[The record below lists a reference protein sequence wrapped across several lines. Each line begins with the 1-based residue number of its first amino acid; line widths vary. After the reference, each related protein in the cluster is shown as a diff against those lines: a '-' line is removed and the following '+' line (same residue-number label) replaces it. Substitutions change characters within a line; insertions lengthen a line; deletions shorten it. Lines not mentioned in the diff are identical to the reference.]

1 MKVCFGV
8 ISIGQLYTKE
18 FNELFKPSLVA
29 YTTKYGYDLKVFTE
43 TLDPEQTHPET
54 ISFQKCLVPGALSE
68 YDWVVVL
75 DADIYIEKDAIPIS
89 CLFEALGHRIGMV
102 DETCQYTDKG
112 TEYYKKS
119 GFDLETNI
127 VVNSGMMICSP
138 SRHSV
143 LLKGIYD
150 KYISQCVGHPRKFH
164 FEQSCIGYEL
174 QKQDMVC
181 LVSRSWN
188 YIYIYKLQ
196 EPKYFVHFAGLG
208 ITIRRTYLAIHLA
221 KGRFRWGIH

>member
-1 MKVCFGV
+1 MRVCFGV

-43 TLDPEQTHPET
+43 TLDPAQTHPET
-54 ISFQKCLVPGALSE
+54 VSFQKCLVPGALSE

-75 DADIYIEKDAIPIS
+75 DADIYIEKNAIQIS
-89 CLFEALGHRIGMV
+89 SLFADLGDRIGMV
-102 DETCQYTDKG
+102 DETCQYTDKPP
-112 TEYYKKS
+112 EYYKKS
-119 GFDLETNI
+119 GFELDTNI
-127 VVNSGMMICSP
+127 VPNTGMMICSP
-138 SRHSV
+138 SRHSA
-143 LLKGIYD
+143 LLKNIYD

-174 QKQDMVC
+174 QKQDKVC
-181 LVSRSWN
+181 LVPRAWN
-188 YIYIYKLQ
+188 YIYIYKLH

-208 ITIRRTYLAIHLA
+208 ISTRRTYLAVHLA